1 MEIQSA
7 NLLLDAIV
15 SIYEKASGCKLS
27 SAYFESIQS
36 ELNHVKQYFKLNAN
50 ESFILSLF
58 IASHAEDPKSA
69 EIEKLAK
76 YIECSK
82 LKLMTYNQVIE
93 HLSEIGY
100 IEKNINNNLARVL
113 GSSATCYSVNV
124 KIVTAVMANAPL
136 PDVDK
141 PKPMDNF
148 KFLELVYTL
157 GLERDEKRI
166 GTNWLFKILNDL
178 LKSHED
184 LPLVL
189 KLKEFKLNVNDSYI
203 FLYTVWK
210 AIEGS
215 RIIDIHRM
223 LSGIYS
229 DSSRRLQLLNDF
241 VVGSHPLVVHQLV
254 EILPAEMTNDTELE
268 LSDYAYSVLEE
279 VGIKLKV
286 KGYKRKDIIK
296 PEDVMEKTL
305 VFHDSELNQIE
316 TLQKL
321 LQPVSFLQ
329 MQGRLKNKGLP
340 TGVTVLLHGAPGTG
354 KTEIAKQISK
364 QTGRELMHVNISQCK
379 TMWFGESEKLIKKI
393 FTDYKHYAKNSI
405 HKPILFFNEA
415 DAIISK
421 RKELKGYN
429 TDQTENAIQ
438 NILLEEIEFFD
449 WILIATTNQVN
460 NIDGAFERRF
470 LYKIAFKTPCT
481 SNRAK
486 IWQLK
491 LPDLTNSQAYQLAES
506 FHFSGGQ
513 IDNIIRKKEINELLY
528 GDAVSFNQIIEYCQE
543 ESLLKRHHTIG
554 FKTLTTSL

>member
-7 NLLLDAIV
+7 NPLLDAIV
-15 SIYEKASGCKLS
+15 SIYEKASGCKLLP
-27 SAYFESIQS
+27 AYFEAIHSD
-36 ELNHVKQYFKLNAN
+36 LNYVQQYFKLNIN

-58 IASHAEDPKSA
+58 IAAHAEDPKSA

-82 LKLMTYNQVIE
+82 LKLMSYIQVIE

-124 KIVTAVMANAPL
+124 KIVGAVMANDPL
-136 PDVDK
+136 PEVDK
-141 PKPMDNF
+141 PKPMDSF
-148 KFLELVYTL
+148 KLLELVYTL
-157 GLERDEKRI
+157 GVERDEKRI
-166 GTNWLFKILNDL
+166 STNWLFKALDNL
-178 LKSHED
+178 LKSHAD

-189 KLKEFKLNVNDSYI
+189 KLKEIKLNITDSYI

-210 AIEGS
+210 AIEGNK
-215 RIIDIHRM
+215 IIDIHRM

-229 DSSRRLQLLNDF
+229 DTSQRLQILNDF

-286 KGYKRKDIIK
+286 KGYKRNDVIK

-305 VFHDSELNQIE
+305 IFHESELKQVD

-321 LQPVSFLQ
+321 LQPESFQ
-329 MQGRLKNKGLP
+329 KMQDRLKTKGLP

-354 KTEIAKQISK
+354 KTEIAKQIAK

-393 FTDYKHYAKNSI
+393 FTEYKHYAKNSI
-405 HKPILFFNEA
+405 QKPILFFNEA
-415 DAIISK
+415 DAIIGK

-429 TDQTENAIQ
+429 TEQTENAIQ
-438 NILLEEIEFFD
+438 NILLEEIEIFD
-449 WILIATTNQVN
+449 GILIATTNLVN
-460 NIDGAFERRF
+460 NIDVAFERRF
-470 LYKIAFKTPCT
+470 LYKVAFKTP
-481 SNRAK
+481 SLLNRSQ
-486 IWQLK
+486 IWKLK
-491 LPDLTNSQAYQLAES
+491 LPDLTNSQANHLAEC

-513 IDNIIRKKEINELLY
+513 IDNIICKKEINELLY
-528 GDAVSFNQIIEYCQE
+528 GETISFEQIIEYCQE
-543 ESLLKRHHTIG
+543 ENLQRRPQTIG
-554 FKTLTTSL
+554 FKTLTTIL